1 MYTLV
6 ALLVCLYQDE
16 VPYTK
21 DEGKLVRKVRTQSHG
36 SNVLDNRAMIALVAF
51 KFILFAVLVLL
62 FAEHQ

>member
-1 MYTLV
+1 M
-6 ALLVCLYQDE
+6 CLYQDE

-21 DEGKLVRKVRTQSHG
+21 DEGKLVRKVRTQNQG

-51 KFILFAVLVLL
+51 KLILFAVLVLL